1 MSVSLRALAAS
12 VWAGWY
18 REFGWTNPAGSFV
31 IRTLP
36 PVASVL
42 ALVLIYGVGQ
52 STAGF
57 PADPSRL
64 AMLLVGG
71 ALFAHIAAYS
81 WVATLAIAE
90 GKWTY
95 VFQSVFISPKSA
107 TPYLAGRTLASFI
120 TSAITTSIALIVGYF
135 VASALFRTAI
145 PFTINLVTIS
155 LFVVALVVNILASM
169 GLGFMLGAYSIYST
183 KFEWALPTYISGLM
197 MLFSGAIFPIALL
210 HHPISDIAG
219 ALPFTNFINASR
231 DALIP
236 YAVQQQTGAAPN
248 YAVDLGYSLIGGLIF
263 LAVGLYFFRRAEN
276 HGRRKGV
283 LDRKAV

>member
-12 VWAGWY
+12 IWAGWY

-42 ALVLIYGVGQ
+42 ALILIYGVGQ
-52 STAGF
+52 TTAGF
-57 PADPSRL
+57 AADPARL
-64 AMLLVGG
+64 AILLVGG

-120 TSAITTSIALIVGYF
+120 TSAITTTIAMTVGYF
-135 VASALFRTAI
+135 VAGALFHTSI
-145 PFTINLVTIS
+145 PFTINPITVS
-155 LFVVALVVNILASM
+155 LFLLALVVNILASM

-183 KFEWALPTYISGLM
+183 KFEWALPTYISGLL
-197 MLFSGAIFPIALL
+197 MLFSGAIFPVTLL
-210 HHPISDIAG
+210 GHPIGDIA
-219 ALPFTNFINASR
+219 AVLPFTNFISASR

-236 YAVQQQTGAAPN
+236 N
-248 YAVDLGYSLIGGLIF
+248 
-263 LAVGLYFFRRAEN
+263 
-276 HGRRKGV
+276 
-283 LDRKAV
+283 